1 MLYSTLQLLQRSEK
15 LRHESEMLFENST
28 ILKARSMT
36 LVTRSKQVSAE
47 IAAAEA
53 QTMQN
58 TSVYLGRRLS
68 PGLFSEKLER

>member
-1 MLYSTLQLLQRSEK
+1 MLYSTLRLLQQSEK
-15 LRHESEMLFENST
+15 LRHESEVLFESSR
-28 ILKARSMT
+28 IIKARSMT

-58 TSVYLGRRLS
+58 TSVYLRRPLS
-68 PGLFSEKLER
+68 LDLFSPKLGR